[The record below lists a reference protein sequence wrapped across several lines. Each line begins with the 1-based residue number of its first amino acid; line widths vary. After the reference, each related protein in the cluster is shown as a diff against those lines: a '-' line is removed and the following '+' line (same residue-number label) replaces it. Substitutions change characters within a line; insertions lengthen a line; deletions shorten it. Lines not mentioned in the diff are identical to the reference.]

1 MGDKRGMEKGIGII
15 GVGNIGSSILRGL
28 LAAES
33 SGKIRISDEKKEKL
47 EFFKTDA
54 ESASRVVVCE
64 SNEEVAKGSG
74 VIILA
79 VKPNEVGAVV
89 REIVPFMTEANVL
102 ISVAAGVPT
111 SAIEDYLGAGK
122 KVIRVMPNIGA
133 RVGESVTALC
143 RGTYAGEEDEEVA
156 TAILSAIG
164 SVYSVKEHDID
175 VITGLSGSGIAF
187 FAAVIDAMADGGV
200 YEGLPRELS
209 LAIAAKTALGAAR
222 MIIAGDKPPEIAQ
235 MTASPGGT
243 TIRGLYAM
251 ESRAVKAAMMEAVI
265 EATRRARGISGQ
277 K

>member
-1 MGDKRGMEKGIGII
+1 M
-15 GVGNIGSSILRGL
+15 GNIGSSILRGL
-28 LAAES
+28 LAVES

-64 SNEEVAKGSG
+64 RNEEVAKGSE

-89 REIVPFMTEANVL
+89 REIVPFMTEASVL

-111 SAIEDYLGAGK
+111 SVIEDYLGAGK

-143 RGTYAGEEDEEVA
+143 RGTYAGEEDEDVA
-156 TAILSAIG
+156 TAILRAIG
-164 SVYSVKEHDID
+164 SVYSVKERDID

-187 FAAVIDAMADGGV
+187 VAAVIDAMADGGV

-222 MIIAGDKPPEIAQ
+222 MILAGDKPSEIAQ

-251 ESRAVKAAMMEAVI
+251 ESRAVKAAMMDAVI

>member
-64 SNEEVAKGSG
+64 SNEEVAKGSE